1 MEEFQNFLTEN
12 ASRFIKDLGSLGA
25 RKISISGSFPMGCL
39 PIVRTLNVLVGRACL
54 HPYNKV
60 ARDFN
65 IKLMKLVADLRQEV
79 DGIRVVYADAYSPVI
94 QMIQTPSLYGF
105 EVVKNGCCGTGTVE
119 INQLCMLAVSL
130 CKDPT
135 KYMYWDA
142 IHFTETANKLFANN
156 ILNTGLAKLI

>member
-54 HPYNKV
+54 DYYNKV
-60 ARDFN
+60 AMDFN
-65 IKLMKLVADLRQEV
+65 RKLIKLVADLRKEV
-79 DGIRVVYADAYSPVI
+79 DGIRVVYAD
-94 QMIQTPSLYGF
+94 GF
-105 EVVKNGCCGTGTVE
+105 QVVKNGCCGMGTVE
-119 INQLCMLAVSL
+119 VNQLCMLAVSL

-135 KYMYWDA
+135 KYIYWDA